1 MKNQTFIKFL
11 RHSRVATV
19 IGFFSLAFLLTL
31 LMNSG
36 CKKDAA
42 TDPVQ
47 ENLRSHYMVIVE
59 ANAVKQAAM
68 YDIVKAMSDDY
79 QGELLAKDLT
89 YEQIDAVFAAIARAA
104 SYEEEFEKSMLEI
117 EKASANSQLYKHYP
131 ALATTRGIGD
141 AVRGFFSWASGSAAR
156 SRNRILTVASNLN
169 NADRTKLY
177 NGLRSNWKENTSNE
191 ADFWNKLEKGEFDN
205 AAPQMYNDFY
215 NNAETDFQ
223 DLAVDKGLTIQKIVV
238 KEGAEGIEKG
248 AAVIIETT
256 KLVSPGL
263 GEGIDMVEKGIE
275 YTEKAE
281 KIYKDPKGALVDE
294 IKDKIADKLG
304 GFVDVDG
311 AIDATGLGEGMGKA
325 LKTILDAALGSDD
338 PADWVKDA
346 IDWGAAKLI
355 DEDAPG
361 KKMDIVVAE
370 SKSNDPKQ
378 IPQVVIGVNPDNN
391 TEDSSIDLVLP
402 GGEWEI
408 TAIDPEGNLD
418 RIITEIVNGVMSII
432 LTNTNPDDKVS
443 DTSYSLSA
451 WVTPADPGPG
461 ESVYAYAQIYPK
473 DAGIEIFFEIV
484 GTDGYSNSETVLTD
498 SEGRASFRI
507 PGGSSGT
514 KDVVT
519 VRLVK
524 TGATRTLSYV
534 F

>member
-1 MKNQTFIKFL
+1 MKNQTFFKFL
-11 RHSRVATV
+11 RHRVAAV
-19 IGFFSLAFLLTL
+19 IGFLSLAFLLTL
-31 LMNSG
+31 FINSG

-47 ENLRSHYMVIVE
+47 ENLRSHYMVILE

-68 YDIVKAMSDDY
+68 YDMVKAMSDDY

-104 SYEEEFEKSMLEI
+104 SYEEDFEKSMLEI
-117 EKASANSQLYKHYP
+117 EKAAANSQLYKHYP

-141 AVRGFFSWASGSAAR
+141 AMRGFFSWASGSSKR
-156 SRNRILTVASNLN
+156 SRDRILTVASNLSD
-169 NADRTKLY
+169 AERSKLY
-177 NGLRSNWKENTSNE
+177 SGLRPDWKTQTSNE
-191 ADFWNKLEKGEFDN
+191 ADFWNKVEQGKFDN
-205 AAPQMYNDFY
+205 AASQMYNDFY
-215 NNAETDFQ
+215 NDGETDFQ
-223 DLAVDKGLTIQKIVV
+223 DFAIDKGLTIQKIVV

-256 KLVSPGL
+256 KLVNPGL

-304 GFVDVDG
+304 GFVDIDG
-311 AIDATGLGEGMGKA
+311 AIDAAGLGEGMGNA

-346 IDWGAAKLI
+346 INWGAAKLI

-361 KKMDIVVAE
+361 KKMDIVVGE
-370 SKSNDPKQ
+370 SKSTNPNQ
-378 IPQVVIGVNPDNN
+378 IPQVVIGVNPEND

-418 RIITEIVNGVMSII
+418 RIITEVVNGVMSII
-432 LTNTNPDDKVS
+432 LTNTDPNAKVT

-473 DAGIEIFFEIV
+473 DAGMDIYFEIA
-484 GTDGYSNSETVLTD
+484 GTDGYSNSETIKTD
-498 SEGRASFRI
+498 AEGRASFRV